1 MGTADFYAVVE
12 GLEEIVDS
20 LVVDTT
26 ELGAA
31 DEGELLCFVVL
42 APGATLAEVEPRL
55 RQALARSV
63 AAARAGPVPRRRC
76 DPAHAQRQ
84 EVRGTGEADPRR
96 GRPGPGREPGGVGQP
111 GFAGPFIQLARH

>member
-12 GLEEIVDS
+12 GLEEDRR
-20 LVVDTT
+20 LPVVDTT

-42 APGATLAEVEPRL
+42 APAPRWPRL
-55 RQALARSV
+55 SPACGGPRTDLSPR
-63 AAARAGPVPRRRC
+63 RAGPVPRRRC

-84 EVRGTGEADPRR
+84 EVQYR
-96 GRPGPGREPGGVGQP
+96 
-111 GFAGPFIQLARH
+111 